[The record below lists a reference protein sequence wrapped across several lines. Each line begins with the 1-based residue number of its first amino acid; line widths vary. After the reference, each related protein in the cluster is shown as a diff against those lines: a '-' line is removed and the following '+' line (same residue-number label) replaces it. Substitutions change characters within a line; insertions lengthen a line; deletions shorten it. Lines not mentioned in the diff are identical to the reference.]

1 MRSAASNGGVGATR
15 SSTRFE
21 REREREALK
30 EENATPNSTEGGG
43 VRDSVVAGYNH
54 GDSATKRKGIQPQI
68 FLVEKRDIFFNLV
81 YLKRRRERRKNEEKF
96 FFDKY

>member
-1 MRSAASNGGVGATR
+1 MQAEARLGL
-15 SSTRFE
+15 

-54 GDSATKRKGIQPQI
+54 GDSASKRKGIQPQ
-68 FLVEKRDIFFNLV
+68 FFWLKREIFF
-81 YLKRRRERRKNEEKF
+81 
-96 FFDKY
+96 